1 MSASASSIS
10 VLPANPYF
18 LPKKRAMALDCAMVL
33 PSYSKTGSLPN
44 LNAAK
49 EINDCVIIKASDRN
63 VYNLTIIL

>member
-1 MSASASSIS
+1 MSASASSNS

-18 LPKKRAMALDCAMVL
+18 RPKKRAMALDCAMVF

-49 EINDCVIIKASDRN
+49 KINDCVIIIASDIM
-63 VYNLTIIL
+63 VDCIIL